1 MKDRKIKKRKNLVAE
16 LRTDLEANFK
26 AHLAELVVECL
37 GTKGFQFQTEH
48 DMHLFFKNRVT
59 EVANEGIKT
68 FMLDSTT
75 PICAYKEPNFH
86 QVGDEINTGFQFTS
100 L

>member
-1 MKDRKIKKRKNLVAE
+1 MKARKIKPRKNLVTE

-26 AHLAELVVECL
+26 AHLAELVVQCL
-37 GTKGFQFQTEH
+37 NTKGYEFQTEH
-48 DMHLFFKNRVT
+48 DMHMFFKNRVT

-68 FMLDSTT
+68 FMLDSTI

-86 QVGDEINTGFQFTS
+86 QTGDEINTRFQFTT